1 MLQSNVNAL
10 IDLKLEKY
18 KNLQEESRFYW
29 REISDGTLKFNRR
42 QCEVAVL
49 KHLTKTDLL
58 DFFNEHIRV
67 GAPQKN
73 SLSVQVYGSSHSSEY
88 NMDKAELVEPGA
100 LQIEDVFSFKR
111 SHPLFGSF
119 KGGIGLVKL

>member
-1 MLQSNVNAL
+1 M
-10 IDLKLEKY
+10 
-18 KNLQEESRFYW
+18 
-29 REISDGTLKFNRR
+29 
-42 QCEVAVL
+42 
-49 KHLTKTDLL
+49 KHLTKNDLI

-67 GAPQKN
+67 GAPQKK
-73 SLSVQVYGSSHSSEY
+73 SLSVQIYGSSHSSEY
-88 NMDKAELVEPGA
+88 KVESVEPGI